1 MYSSRIDYVKVAKKL
16 DHDVAQ
22 QLGKIWYDTF
32 EGKDGTGENAR
43 SAHVNSV
50 RKEADGKYLWIF
62 EAWGVASGAVVNL
75 DWDMW
80 AKDLVRMD
88 VRGEQD
94 VTKGGVDRVYQHL
107 SHNKKGARNI
117 QLFSSKVRSKRS
129 GRDTGGYG
137 IAIGSH
143 KSDVRI
149 TIYVRGNAAGAME
162 FQFSG
167 KKLAQLIQIENS
179 LKAVYMVD
187 SNADYWIH
195 LMQSIA
201 MHGELELE
209 NISGLTRVDL
219 ADVIADNAP
228 LETEVELVLQQVDA
242 LMDNLSPDALRG
254 VLVSIQ
260 QRLFE

>member
-1 MYSSRIDYVKVAKKL
+1 MFSSRIDYVKVAKKL

-32 EGKDGTGENAR
+32 EGPEGSGENAR

-62 EAWGVASGAVVNL
+62 EAWGVNSAAVYNL
-75 DWDMW
+75 DWDTW
-80 AKDLVRMD
+80 GKDLVRMD

-94 VTKGGVDRVYQHL
+94 VTKAGVDRLYQHL

-149 TIYVRGNAAGAME
+149 TVYVRGNAIGAME

-167 KKLAQLIQIENS
+167 KKLADLINVEHSLHHFVSSDTQGNS
-179 LKAVYMVD
+179 WK
-187 SNADYWIH
+187 N
-195 LMQSIA
+195 LMFSIQ
-201 MHGELELE
+201 MHGEIELE
-209 NISGLTRVDL
+209 NISGLSRVDL
-219 ADVIADNAP
+219 ADIIADNAP
-228 LETEVELVLQQVDA
+228 LETETELILQQVDN
-242 LMDNLSPDALRG
+242 LMDGLSPDALRG
-254 VLVSIQ
+254 VLVSVQ